1 MVKAAELAQGIPD
14 LLWLLVGDGEDRG
27 AMEREIAARR
37 LTNIRL
43 MPFQPAE
50 ALPDMYSSAD
60 IVLLNQTATLE
71 GAVIPSKLLTYMA
84 AGRPVV
90 AAVNEKSEAARL
102 IRGADCGVIAAA
114 EDPESLVAAV
124 LSLRADSELR
134 KRLGA
139 NGRAYAEEHFTRTN
153 VLRAYD
159 EFFEKI
165 LAVPKAYLLAPEKFA
180 DE

>member
-1 MVKAAELAQGIPD
+1 
-14 LLWLLVGDGEDRG
+14 LLWLLIGGGEDR
-27 AMEREIAARR
+27 AAIEREIAERKLA
-37 LTNIRL
+37 NIRL
-43 MPFQPAE
+43 LPFQPAKT
-50 ALPDMYSSAD
+50 LPDMYSSAD

-90 AAVNEKSEAARL
+90 AAVSEKSEAARL
-102 IRGADCGVIAAA
+102 IRDADCGVIAAA

-124 LSLRADSELR
+124 LSLRADCELR
-134 KRLGA
+134 KKLGA
-139 NGRAYAEEHFTRTN
+139 NGRAYAEEHFTKAN

-159 EFFEKI
+159 EFFQKV